1 MGAAIAVRNR
11 HWWFR
16 GLYDDYIGRE
26 TRLSFGLAAVIWIPH
41 YVYGVYLNRTIETNT
56 SHKIYSM
63 EVGPSRNRLTHSMIF
78 EQFEMVL
85 ENWEEL
91 NKEYAE
97 KGKKMLQE

>member
-1 MGAAIAVRNR
+1 MDSSLCVLLILIN
-11 HWWFR
+11 
-16 GLYDDYIGRE
+16 
-26 TRLSFGLAAVIWIPH
+26 S
-41 YVYGVYLNRTIETNT
+41 YGVYLNRAAETNT

-91 NKEYAE
+91 NKEYA
-97 KGKKMLQE
+97 